1 MRLSMKT
8 GLSAPGG
15 SLRTVLASLWSFSAN
30 WRCDVRGWKTHGDN
44 HVCLKLFR
52 LSTFAGN
59 FRADYFPA
67 LTDGAIKRS
76 WVRNL
81 EKFQGCLCFSSCWIS
96 VCLAPSLH
104 LEIWDTVNKDEMKTI
119 KRLIG
124 TLFER
129 FVGNFIGFTSV
140 QSEFHCV
147 FLCVDV

>member
-1 MRLSMKT
+1 MRLSMNT

-59 FRADYFPA
+59 FRADYFPT

-96 VCLAPSLH
+96 QFVSLRLSTWKYGTQLIRMRWRQLKGWLELSLNGL
-104 LEIWDTVNKDEMKTI
+104 LEISLVLHPSRVNFTVC
-119 KRLIG
+119 
-124 TLFER
+124 F
-129 FVGNFIGFTSV
+129 
-140 QSEFHCV
+140 CA
-147 FLCVDV
+147 